1 MLNLKGN
8 GMHIIDI
15 ILLVIKGEKDSELRG
30 RTLLQKKIYFLSV
43 MMENDLGFTAHYYGP
58 YSSYVAGH
66 LDSLVNYEILKETL
80 VPLSSNPP
88 EQSPLGE
95 IRKHI
100 YIYSLM
106 PNAFKEVWEVTKKK
120 PGFKEWKQKLKAIND
135 DQSIARDSNKL
146 SIAAKIHYIVDWKG
160 KTNAEEVLQ
169 TAKKYGWNFT
179 LEDIKK
185 VLSFLTGLG
194 LVTVDES

>member
-1 MLNLKGN
+1 
-8 GMHIIDI
+8 MHIIDI
-15 ILLVIKGEKDSELRG
+15 ILLVIKGEKNAELRG

-43 MMENDLGFTAHYYGP
+43 LMENDLGFTPHYYGP

-95 IRKHI
+95 IRKHT

-106 PNAFKEVWEVTKKK
+106 PNAFKEVWKATKKK
-120 PGFKEWKQKLKAIND
+120 GGFDEWKQKLKAIND
-135 DQSIARDSNKL
+135 QSIARDFNKL

-169 TAKKYGWNFT
+169 TAKEYGWNFT

>member
-1 MLNLKGN
+1 
-8 GMHIIDI
+8 MHIIDI

-43 MMENDLGFTAHYYGP
+43 MMEYDLGFTAHYYGP

-80 VPLSSNPP
+80 VPFSSDPP

-95 IRKHI
+95 IRKYT
-100 YIYSLM
+100 YIYSLV
-106 PNAFKEVWEVTKKK
+106 PDAFKEVWKVTKEK
-120 PGFKEWKQKLKAIND
+120 PGFDEWKQKLKAIND
-135 DQSIARDSNKL
+135 QSIACDSNRL
-146 SIAAKIHYIVDWKG
+146 SIAAKIHYIVDWDG
-160 KTNAEEVLQ
+160 KKKAEEVLQ
-169 TAKKYGWNFT
+169 TAREYGWSFT
-179 LEDIKK
+179 LADIKN